1 MQITYFLIA
10 IIVITS
16 FYAWNKPNVF
26 QKWLLNPYLINK
38 RREYH
43 RFLTSGLIHSNY
55 GHLFL
60 NMLALF
66 FFGRNVEMVFGY
78 ILGPSG
84 KIILIIFFLLGIVV
98 SDIPTY
104 LKYKNLP
111 HYNSLGASG
120 GVSALVFSSIMFFP
134 LQKIYI
140 LFIPFGIPGFII
152 GILYLAYSYYQSK
165 NMSDGIN
172 HDAHFY
178 GAIFGVVFTII
189 ISPGS
194 LANFIKEIANFSLL

>member
-1 MQITYFLIA
+1 MQITYFIIA
-10 IIVITS
+10 VIVITS
-16 FYAWNKPNVF
+16 FYAWNKPVIF
-26 QKWLLNPYLINK
+26 QKWLMNPYSVNK

-66 FFGRNVEMVFGY
+66 FFGRNVEMVFDY

-84 KIILIIFFLLGIVV
+84 KIVLIGFFLLGIII

-104 LKYKNLP
+104 LKYKELP
-111 HYNSLGASG
+111 HYSSLGASG

-152 GILYLAYSYYQSK
+152 GILYLAYSYYQAK

-178 GAIFGVVFTII
+178 GAVFGVVFTII

-194 LANFIKEIANFSLL
+194 LVNFIKEIANFSLF

>member
-1 MQITYFLIA
+1 MQITYLLIA
-10 IIVITS
+10 VIVITS
-16 FYAWNKPNVF
+16 FYAWNKPDVF
-26 QKWLLNPYLINK
+26 QKWLMNPYLINK
-38 RREYH
+38 QREYH

-104 LKYKNLP
+104 LKYKHLP

-140 LFIPFGIPGFII
+140 MFIPFGIPGFII

-165 NMSDGIN
+165 KMSDGIN

-178 GAIFGVVFTII
+178 GAVFGVVFTII

-194 LANFIKEIANFSLL
+194 LANFINEIANFSLL

>member
-10 IIVITS
+10 IIVLTS
-16 FYAWNKPNVF
+16 FYAWNKPNVL
-26 QKWLLNPYLINK
+26 QKWLMNPYLINK
-38 RREYH
+38 QREYH

-66 FFGRNVEMVFGY
+66 FFGRNVEMVFNY

-84 KIILIIFFLLGIVV
+84 KFVLIGFFLLGIIV

-104 LKYKNLP
+104 LKYKELP

>member
-1 MQITYFLIA
+1 MHITYFLIA
-10 IIVITS
+10 VIVITS
-16 FYAWNKPNVF
+16 FYAWKKPDIF
-26 QKWLLNPYLINK
+26 QKWLMNPYLINK

-66 FFGRNVEMVFGY
+66 FFGRNVEMVFGI

-104 LKYKNLP
+104 LKYKDLP

-152 GILYLAYSYYQSK
+152 GILYLAYSYYQAK
-165 NMSDGIN
+165 KMSDGIN

-194 LANFIKEIANFSLL
+194 LANFIKEIANFSLF

>member
-1 MQITYFLIA
+1 MQITYFIIA
-10 IIVITS
+10 VIVITS
-16 FYAWNKPNVF
+16 FYAWNKPNVL
-26 QKWLLNPYLINK
+26 QKWMMNPYSINK

-55 GHLFL
+55 GHLFF

-66 FFGRNVEMVFGY
+66 FFGRNVEIVFGY

-84 KIILIIFFLLGIVV
+84 KIILIIFFLLGIIV

-104 LKYKNLP
+104 LKYKDLP

-165 NMSDGIN
+165 KMADGIN

-178 GAIFGVVFTII
+178 GAVFGVVFTII

-194 LANFIKEIANFSLL
+194 LANFIKEIANFSLF

>member
-1 MQITYFLIA
+1 MQITYLLIA
-10 IIVITS
+10 VIVITS
-16 FYAWNKPNVF
+16 LYAWNKPNVF
-26 QKWLLNPYLINK
+26 QKWLMNPYLINK
-38 RREYH
+38 QREYH

-84 KIILIIFFLLGIVV
+84 KIILILFFLLGIVV

-104 LKYKNLP
+104 LKYKELP

-178 GAIFGVVFTII
+178 GAVFGVVFTII

>member
-1 MQITYFLIA
+1 MQITYLLIA
-10 IIVITS
+10 VIVITS

-26 QKWLLNPYLINK
+26 QKWLMNPYLINK
-38 RREYH
+38 QREYH

-66 FFGRNVEMVFGY
+66 FFGRNVEIVFGY

-178 GAIFGVVFTII
+178 GAVFGVVFTII

-194 LANFIKEIANFSLL
+194 LVNFIKEIANFSLF

>member
-1 MQITYFLIA
+1 MQITYFIIA

-26 QKWLLNPYLINK
+26 QKWLMNPYLINK

-66 FFGRNVEMVFGY
+66 FFGRNVEIVFGY

-84 KIILIIFFLLGIVV
+84 KIILILFFLLGIVV

-178 GAIFGVVFTII
+178 GAVFGVVFTII

-194 LANFIKEIANFSLL
+194 LANFIKEIANFSLF

>member
-1 MQITYFLIA
+1 MQITYLLIA
-10 IIVITS
+10 VIVITS

-26 QKWLLNPYLINK
+26 QKWLMNPYLINK
-38 RREYH
+38 QREYH

-84 KIILIIFFLLGIVV
+84 KIIFIIFFLLGIVV

-140 LFIPFGIPGFII
+140 MFIPFGIPGFII

-178 GAIFGVVFTII
+178 GAVFGVVFTII

-194 LANFIKEIANFSLL
+194 LANFINEIANFSLF

>member
-1 MQITYFLIA
+1 MQITYLLIA
-10 IIVITS
+10 VIVITS

-26 QKWLLNPYLINK
+26 QKWLMNPYLINK
-38 RREYH
+38 QREYH

-104 LKYKNLP
+104 LKYKRLP

-140 LFIPFGIPGFII
+140 MFIPFGIPGFII

-178 GAIFGVVFTII
+178 GAVFGVVFTII

-194 LANFIKEIANFSLL
+194 LANFIQEIANFSLF

>member
-1 MQITYFLIA
+1 MQITYFIIA
-10 IIVITS
+10 VIVITS
-16 FYAWNKPNVF
+16 FYAWNKPNVL
-26 QKWLLNPYLINK
+26 QKWMMNPYSINK

-84 KIILIIFFLLGIVV
+84 KIILIIFFLLGIIV

-104 LKYKNLP
+104 LKYKELP

-152 GILYLAYSYYQSK
+152 GILYLAYSYYQAK
-165 NMSDGIN
+165 KMSDGIN

-194 LANFIKEIANFSLL
+194 LANFIKEIANFSLF